1 MMRAPPTLLLLAL
14 LMLAQPVSPAA
25 IAQTVHRGSHGPGTA
40 AEEVVLASPLPG
52 ARLTSAFGLRKHPIL
67 GSTMMHEGIDLAA
80 PTGTPIRAAAPGRI
94 VEAGY
99 DAGYGKFVRVRHGE
113 RLESLYGH
121 MARVAATA
129 GQPVSAGDIVGF
141 VGSTGLANG
150 PHLHFEV
157 RRDGIAIDPA
167 AWSGT
172 PSHSPA
178 SPRSQ
183 VVEVV
188 RGGRSAE
195 ATGGPGT
202 SPPGVQVVRGG
213 R

>member
-1 MMRAPPTLLLLAL
+1 MRAPPPPLLLAL
-14 LMLAQPVSPAA
+14 LLLAQSVPPAA
-25 IAQTVHRGSHGPGTA
+25 MAQTVQRGSHGPSA
-40 AEEVVLASPLPG
+40 APEPIVLASPLPG
-52 ARLTSAFGLRKHPIL
+52 GRLTSAFGLRKHPIL
-67 GSTMMHEGIDLAA
+67 GATMMHEGIDLAA

-99 DAGYGKFVRVRHGE
+99 EAGYGKFVQVRHGE

-121 MARVAATA
+121 MSRIAATA
-129 GQPVSAGDIVGF
+129 GQTVSAGEILGF

-157 RRDGIAIDPA
+157 RRDGIAVDPA
-167 AWSGT
+167 AWAAM

-178 SPRSQ
+178 SRRSQ

-195 ATGGPGT
+195 ATGGPRI
-202 SPPGVQVVRGG
+202 SPAGVQVVRGG